1 METERDMEESC
12 GNRIQRYVFPYI
24 DSNMYILAENKEA
37 LVIDPHI
44 SAEADRYLRENQVE
58 KVTILLTHEHFDHIS
73 GIPWFRKHYDTKVIC
88 QQEALNPR
96 TQKHFGRP
104 LVVSLILSDR
114 GEHEKIKELEAEYPS
129 KHPITAEQTYQEAM
143 DLAWQGHFLHM
154 EHLPG
159 HSPASSLIMLDRRHV
174 FTGDSLIP
182 DAEPTLRWPWSEEG
196 LYWEKVVPRLLQ
208 IPEECIIYPGHRNIT
223 EMRNLKYENNMFVT
237 GDIDKRIEI

>member
-129 KHPITAEQTYQEAM
+129 KHPITA
-143 DLAWQGHFLHM
+143 
-154 EHLPG
+154 
-159 HSPASSLIMLDRRHV
+159 
-174 FTGDSLIP
+174 
-182 DAEPTLRWPWSEEG
+182 
-196 LYWEKVVPRLLQ
+196 VPRGNGSGLAGTFSSHGTFAGTFAGKQ
-208 IPEECIIYPGHRNIT
+208 PDYAGSKTRIYWRFSYT
-223 EMRNLKYENNMFVT
+223 
-237 GDIDKRIEI
+237 